1 VSLSRCCGGT
11 EWETNRFVARV
22 VAAVLCSAILAGCG
36 GSSPAA
42 GARPAGR
49 FDADAA
55 YRWVKVQL
63 AYGPRP
69 AGSPQLYRLAARL
82 KAALPHGRYEAVP
95 KGLENVVGTV
105 PGRDP
110 GRYVVVGAHYDTKDV
125 PGYLGPNDSA
135 AGTAVLVQLART
147 LEPRTI
153 GPTVVFVLFDGE
165 ESPAGVPDS
174 EFLQTGLRGSKVAAR
189 EFRRAQAMILLDY
202 VGNRGM
208 KLPRE
213 GFSTRWLW
221 SKLRDAARR
230 AGQGGFFPDTVETSI
245 YDDHYP
251 FLQRGIPS
259 IDLIDWSY
267 GSCAHTPCDSLS
279 KISRASLDATGESVL
294 GLLHTL

>member
-1 VSLSRCCGGT
+1 
-11 EWETNRFVARV
+11 VARV
-22 VAAVLCSAILAGCG
+22 VAVALCLALLAGCG
-36 GSSPAA
+36 GSSPA
-42 GARPAGR
+42 GARAANR

-55 YRWVKVQL
+55 YRWVQRQL

-82 KAALPHGRYEAVP
+82 KAALPHGAYEPVP
-95 KGLENVVGTV
+95 GGLENVVGTV

-125 PGYLGPNDSA
+125 PGYLGANDSA

-147 LEPRTI
+147 LRPRQAR
-153 GPTVVFVLFDGE
+153 PTVVFILFDGE

-174 EFLQTGLRGSKVAAR
+174 EFLQKGLRGSKVAAR
-189 EFRRAQAMILLDY
+189 AYRRAEAMILLDY

-208 KLPRE
+208 RLPRE

-221 SKLRDAARR
+221 DRLRAAAGR
-230 AGQGGFFPDTVETSI
+230 AGQARFFPDRTETSI

-267 GSCAHTPCDSLS
+267 GGCAHRACDNLS

-294 GLLHTL
+294 ELLRTL